1 MDPNTVWEGTANP
14 QNHTPVPLP
23 KQVPHDY
30 IGSIGISIGLCIC
43 MWCYFGYP
51 MTIDYGYRPFSPRL
65 RHVDPVA
72 VDGLKSHDGIEPQR
86 NVASNCREINKAGG
100 YDIYG

>member
-1 MDPNTVWEGTANP
+1 
-14 QNHTPVPLP
+14 
-23 KQVPHDY
+23 
-30 IGSIGISIGLCIC
+30 
-43 MWCYFGYP
+43 

>member
-1 MDPNTVWEGTANP
+1 MYVMLFW
-14 QNHTPVPLP
+14 
-23 KQVPHDY
+23 VPH
-30 IGSIGISIGLCIC
+30 
-43 MWCYFGYP
+43 
-51 MTIDYGYRPFSPRL
+51 DYGYRPFSSYEPFAWTSVNPRL

-86 NVASNCREINKAGG
+86 NVASNGREKKHKAGE

>member
-1 MDPNTVWEGTANP
+1 
-14 QNHTPVPLP
+14 
-23 KQVPHDY
+23 
-30 IGSIGISIGLCIC
+30 
-43 MWCYFGYP
+43 

-86 NVASNCREINKAGG
+86 NVASNGREKKHKAGE